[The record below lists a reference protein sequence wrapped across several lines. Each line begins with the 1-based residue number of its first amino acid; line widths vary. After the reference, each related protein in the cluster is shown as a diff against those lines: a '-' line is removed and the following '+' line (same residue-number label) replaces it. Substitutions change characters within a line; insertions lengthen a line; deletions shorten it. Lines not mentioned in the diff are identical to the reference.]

1 MKDSSCDIPTTRI
14 QLDNYGF
21 AGMDASQLGAIK
33 STADYY
39 QIPVTATQIY
49 GMTGLAF
56 LFVLDENLVQPNA
69 GPPEPEIFRLA
80 RNIGFE
86 IVGFHQYA
94 EGVAFSK
101 LQSEAW
107 EKARLAINSNKPV
120 FAKNLG
126 QDNQTSVIVAYDNV
140 GYYIDSWHTGYEHSQ
155 DVIPWNSLGLV
166 RCPCINCVNER
177 KIFEPRDSESGLISL
192 HWVDPAPVKNER
204 NAFKEALQFS
214 IHLNE
219 EGSYQWSGKPYF
231 VGSRAFEEWINGLE
245 RNTIYKFDFALIIE
259 VVYEARYQAT
269 LFLADIKDKFNGKLK
284 QSANEAISTYTE
296 ISSRCNNLKN
306 RFPYEQPRE
315 LFNETERE
323 DIIAIL
329 KEISLLERKAL
340 TYLKEMYVAL
350 S

>member
-1 MKDSSCDIPTTRI
+1 MKESFSDTPTTRI

-33 STADYY
+33 SAADYY

-56 LFVLDENLVQPNA
+56 LFVIDENLVQPNA

-80 RNIGFE
+80 RNIGLE
-86 IVGFHQYA
+86 IEGFHQYA
-94 EGVAFSK
+94 EGVTFSK

-107 EKARLAINSNKPV
+107 EKARMAINSNKPV

-126 QDNQTSVIVAYDNV
+126 QDNQTSVIIAYDSI

-155 DVIPWNSLGLV
+155 EVIPWNLLGLV
-166 RCPCINCVNER
+166 HCPCMNCANER
-177 KIFEPRDSESGLISL
+177 KIAEPRDSTSGLISL
-192 HWVDPAPVKNER
+192 HWADTAPSLDEMT
-204 NAFKEALQFS
+204 AFKEALQFA
-214 IHLNE
+214 IRLNDD
-219 EGSYQWSGKPYF
+219 GSYKWSGKMYF
-231 VGSRAFEEWINGLE
+231 VGSRAFEEWINGFE
-245 RNTIYKFDFALIIE
+245 RNNVYKFDFALIIE
-259 VVYEARYQAT
+259 VVNEARYQAI
-269 LFLADIKDKFNGKLK
+269 LFLADIKDKLNGKLK
-284 QSANEAISTYTE
+284 QSVDEAIMTYTE
-296 ISSRCNNLKN
+296 ISSRCNTLKS

-315 LFNETERE
+315 LFNDTETE

-329 KEISLLERKAL
+329 REISMLERKAL